1 MAIGQFA
8 PINYA
13 GMQQTPDIGDSIL
26 QGLKIG
32 QAFRQGQDQ
41 RAALAK
47 ADATR
52 KQYATDLQAAFDAK
66 TPEAFASLSA
76 KYPTQREAFKQ
87 SWEILNQDQKDSQ
100 FRVGVQAFGAL
111 RSGKTDVA
119 AQLLDEQIAAATN
132 AKQPVDNL
140 KMLRTALDTAP
151 EQVQNQLG
159 LALSSIDPKKWSD
172 MTTELRNAE
181 KAPSELTEAQAK
193 AKKAAVESQFAE
205 SNAVL
210 DLKKKG
216 WEISQIEE
224 SIGIQ
229 KENNRIAALNA
240 AASKESNELKRKEL
254 EQRAADAKTARDE
267 KVQALAADLEASRNV
282 SDNML
287 STVSRIKLTPV
298 DVVGRATGTIQG
310 SSLMP
315 TISQDVADFEEL
327 VSTLRSQ
334 AFLTQAQQLK
344 GQGALSENE
353 GKKLE
358 AALQNLSLRQS
369 STQFLD
375 NVTEIERLVKKG
387 RETLTKRYGL
397 PAVAP
402 DLSPL
407 ANRPMVGTVVQ
418 GFEYKGGDPAD
429 QNNWARVR

>member
-41 RAALAK
+41 RQAMAAAEE
-47 ADATR
+47 TR
-52 KQYATDLQAAFDAK
+52 KQYATDLQAAFAAK

-100 FRVGVQAFGAL
+100 FRVGVQAYGAL
-111 RSGKTDVA
+111 RSGQTDVA

-151 EQVQNQLG
+151 DQVQNQLG

-172 MTTELRNAE
+172 MTTELRAAE
-181 KAPSELTEAQAK
+181 KAPSELTEAEAK
-193 AKKAAVESQFAE
+193 AQKAAVDAKFAE
-205 SNAVL
+205 SKAVQ
-210 DLKKKG
+210 DLIKGG
-216 WEISQIEE
+216 WEISKLQ
-224 SIGIQ
+224 SDIGLAA
-229 KENNRIAALNA
+229 ENTRIAALTANLA
-240 AASKESNELKRKEL
+240 REGNDLKRQEL
-254 EQRAADAKTARDE
+254 QQKLVDAQTARDE
-267 KVQALAADLEASRNV
+267 KVQQKAADLESGRANI
-282 SDNML
+282 DNML
-287 STVSRIKLTPV
+287 GTIGQIRLTPIDTVESAVGTVSSKTP
-298 DVVGRATGTIQG
+298 TFFE
-310 SSLMP
+310 
-315 TISQDVADFEEL
+315 DVADFEER
-327 VSTLRSQ
+327 VTTLKSQ

-369 STQFLD
+369 SKQLLA
-375 NVTEIERLVKKG
+375 NVNEIERILKAA
-387 RETLTKRYGL
+387 RTNLERRYGM

-402 DLSPL
+402 G
-407 ANRPMVGTVVQ
+407 N
-418 GFEYKGGDPAD
+418 PAPAKPGAAAPVSV
-429 QNNWARVR
+429 NY

>member
-41 RAALAK
+41 RAALAE

-100 FRVGVQAFGAL
+100 FRVGVQAYGAL
-111 RSGKTDVA
+111 RSGQTDVA

-181 KAPSELTEAQAK
+181 KAPSELTEVQAK
-193 AKKAAVESQFAE
+193 AAKAAVESKYADAK
-205 SNAVL
+205 AVQ
-210 DLKKKG
+210 DLIKG
-216 WEISQIEE
+216 GWDITQLQNDIDVAR
-224 SIGIQ
+224 
-229 KENNRIAALNA
+229 ENSRIAALNA
-240 AASKESNELKRKEL
+240 AIAREGNDLRRQELQQKL
-254 EQRAADAKTARDE
+254 VDAQTARDE
-267 KVQALAADLEASRNV
+267 KVQQKAADLESGRASI
-282 SDNML
+282 DNML
-287 STVSRIKLTPV
+287 GTIGRVKLTPA
-298 DVVGRATGTIQG
+298 GTIESATGTV
-310 SSLMP
+310 SSKTP
-315 TISQDVADFEEL
+315 TFFQDVADFEEL
-327 VSTLRSQ
+327 VSTLKSQ
-334 AFLTQAQQLK
+334 AFLAQVPMMKSL
-344 GQGALSENE
+344 GALSDAE

-358 AALQNLSLRQS
+358 ASLQNLSLRQS
-369 STQFLD
+369 SQRLMD
-375 NVTEIERLVKKG
+375 NVSEAERLLILG
-387 RETLTKRYGL
+387 RENLAKRYGM

-402 DLSPL
+402 NLSPL
-407 ANRPMVGTVVQ
+407 ANRPMVGTVKD

>member
-224 SIGIQ
+224 NIGIQ